1 MAAKDGIMPTFLNR
15 ENAQKVPSVSLWM
28 TNIADFIIKGYTWL
42 LEKSA
47 IGK

>member
-1 MAAKDGIMPTFLNR
+1 MLEQT
-15 ENAQKVPSVSLWM
+15 EQVAQH
-28 TNIADFIIKGYTWL
+28 IADFIIKGYTWL